1 MFNEHFC
8 AGHFRW
14 ITQFHSDHSYEDRF
28 LETKAERVAIIT
40 WDYKLLSS
48 WTGFQLGFVSPQ
60 SQWSASNSDS
70 TMMLSDT
77 QFVDSQMC
85 HATITMLFTPMADSC
100 WCMVKPMQCCK
111 VK

>member
-8 AGHFRW
+8 AEPFTW

-48 WTGFQLGFVSPQ
+48 WTGFQLRFVSPQ
-60 SQWSASNSDS
+60 SRWSSSNSDS
-70 TMMLSDT
+70 TVMLSDT
-77 QFVDSQMC
+77 QFFDSYMC
-85 HATITMLFTPMADSC
+85 HATITMLFTWKSSLTAR
-100 WCMVKPMQCCK
+100 VA
-111 VK
+111 

>member
-70 TMMLSDT
+70 TMMLSSLT
-77 QFVDSQMC
+77 LRCAMQQSPCCLHPWQIHVDV
-85 HATITMLFTPMADSC
+85 
-100 WCMVKPMQCCK
+100 W
-111 VK
+111 